1 LKETGDEGL
10 AIATA
15 LSKARE
21 YLISTQMKNQMLM
34 LTDMR
39 SFNFAGRIFFSDEY
53 RIGRPFSFAKYSGRM
68 VTKKSMGL
76 RYNPIRL
83 NFEQLSVTLFYT
95 FTAEVIP
102 DSGIA
107 MDKYHVLKFFED
119 P

>member
-1 LKETGDEGL
+1 
-10 AIATA
+10 
-15 LSKARE
+15 
-21 YLISTQMKNQMLM
+21 
-34 LTDMR
+34 
-39 SFNFAGRIFFSDEY
+39 
-53 RIGRPFSFAKYSGRM
+53 M
-68 VTKKSMGL
+68 VTKKFMGL

-107 MDKYHVLKFFED
+107 KDKYHVLKFFED